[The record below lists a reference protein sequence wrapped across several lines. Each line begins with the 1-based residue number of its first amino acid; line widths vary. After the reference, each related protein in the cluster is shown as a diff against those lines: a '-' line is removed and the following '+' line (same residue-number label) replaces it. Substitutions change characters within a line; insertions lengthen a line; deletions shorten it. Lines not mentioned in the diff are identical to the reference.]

1 MIQFLA
7 QNHSA
12 MTHLPIASSILA
24 AAAAVAVLFVR
35 KKEITWSMAVLFIA
49 AFVTVIPT
57 VVTGI
62 AAAKGRL
69 NEQGQPY
76 LQTGM
81 LVPDLPA
88 NVRIHRHQLLGI
100 SGSFVAAILAF
111 LGISILRGRNPNGY
125 LIALL
130 ALVLA
135 VLWGLG
141 GHLGGQ
147 DLWGADTFPAFR

>member
-24 AAAAVAVLFVR
+24 AAAAVAALFVR
-35 KKEITWSMAVLFIA
+35 RKEITWSMAVLFIA
-49 AFVTVIPT
+49 AFVTVLPT

-69 NEQGQPY
+69 NEQGRPY
-76 LQTGM
+76 LQTGIF
-81 LVPDLPA
+81 VPDLPENA
-88 NVRIHRHQLLGI
+88 RIHRHQLLGI
-100 SGSFVAAILAF
+100 SGTLVAAILAF
-111 LGISILRGRNPNGY
+111 FGISILRGRTPNRY